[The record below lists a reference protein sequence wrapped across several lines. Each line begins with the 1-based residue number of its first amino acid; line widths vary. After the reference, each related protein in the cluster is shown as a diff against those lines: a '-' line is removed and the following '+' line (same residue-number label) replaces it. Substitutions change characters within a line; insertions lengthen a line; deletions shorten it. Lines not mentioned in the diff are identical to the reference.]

1 MSVGDINTPNTTLDE
16 IFSFLEHADKPCIVA
31 IDEFQQIT
39 HYNDNG
45 RIEALLRTY
54 IQHCNNTRFI
64 FAGSQR
70 HLMSQMFISPARPF
84 YQSVALYNLPLIPK
98 ETYNDFA
105 TQLFLKRHKQIETE
119 VIDNLYDTFDGIT
132 YYLQR
137 TMNELFSL
145 TNENSVCNTSMIQQV
160 IDNIVLAAAP
170 IYDDMMYQLPE
181 KQSMVLYAIAKE
193 EKAQKITSGKFIRKY
208 GLLSPSSV
216 KAAVPALI
224 DKGLITSE
232 NGIYQ
237 IYDKFFQLWLK
248 KK

>member
-1 MSVGDINTPNTTLDE
+1 
-16 IFSFLEHADKPCIVA
+16 
-31 IDEFQQIT
+31 
-39 HYNDNG
+39 
-45 RIEALLRTY
+45 
-54 IQHCNNTRFI
+54 
-64 FAGSQR
+64 
-70 HLMSQMFISPARPF
+70 MSQMFISPARPF

-145 TNENSVCNTSMIQQV
+145 TNENSVCNTSMIQQA